1 MSIAELK
8 QRLAH
13 LPGIENLTMR
23 LEGGKEVY
31 SIGGGFAAVAPLAGD
46 AEIEAAI
53 RSVVPA
59 PPLNVTPMPTVNIST
74 ETKPAMTSASPI
86 GFVPGEIS
94 GMFKALRERKAAMVA
109 GLAANGADV
118 AAMLTAGEQMA
129 EALKAEGDAMRAEF
143 GQITNF
149 PPGA

>member
-1 MSIAELK
+1 MGIEDLK
-8 QRLAH
+8 QRLANV
-13 LPGIENLTMR
+13 PGIEKLTMR
-23 LEGGKEVY
+23 LEAGKEIY
-31 SIGGGFAAVAPLAGD
+31 SVGGGFVAVDPMATD

-59 PPLNVTPMPTVNIST
+59 TAPKVTPLPIVNLST
-74 ETKPAMTSASPI
+74 EPTPAMPSASPI

-149 PPGA
+149 PPA